1 MIELLDENFCP
12 ETYGKKDIFS
22 VKIFS
27 LFRAYGTKYPF
38 VRFYAQKNNSEITA
52 VICILDNDIT
62 LSYIPNKADIEEL
75 TEFINVMGFS
85 TFLCDNDFVIDR
97 EYNCGIVMSS
107 ERKTEIVCDYTTVD
121 EYPYLFDLFN
131 FVDYGDVDFE
141 SWYVD
146 ISHRIR
152 HGCAKA
158 VTLNKDS
165 EIISS
170 AIFSSIYENNA
181 VLTAVQTSLKFRN
194 EGYASAL
201 VSAMCCDVTGTVYLL
216 RENGKN
222 ESFYK
227 KLFFDNV
234 GKWRIYK

>member
-1 MIELLDENFCP
+1 MIELLDETFCP
-12 ETYGKKDIFS
+12 EVYGKKDIFS

-38 VRFYAQKNNSEITA
+38 IRFYAQKNNIEVTA

-62 LSYIPNKADIEEL
+62 VSYIQNKADIEEL
-75 TEFINVMGFS
+75 TEFVNVMGFS
-85 TFLCDNDFVIDR
+85 TLLCDDDFVLAR
-97 EYNCGIVMSS
+97 EYDSGIVMSS
-107 ERKTEIVCDYTTVD
+107 ERKTEIACDYTDVD

-131 FVDYGDVDFE
+131 FVDYGNVDFE

-158 VTLNKDS
+158 VTLNVDS

-170 AIFSSIYENNA
+170 AIFSSIYENDA
-181 VLTAVQTSLKFRN
+181 ILTAVQTKPEFRKS
-194 EGYASAL
+194 GYASAL
-201 VSAMCCDVTGTVYLL
+201 VSAMCCDVTGTVFLM
-216 RENGKN
+216 REKDKN

-227 KLFFDNV
+227 KLLFDNI

>member
-1 MIELLDENFCP
+1 MIELLDETFCP
-12 ETYGKKDIFS
+12 EVYGKKDIFS

-38 VRFYAQKNNSEITA
+38 IRFYAQKNNIEVTA

-62 LSYIPNKADIEEL
+62 VSYIQNKADIEEL
-75 TEFINVMGFS
+75 TEFVNVMGFS
-85 TFLCDNDFVIDR
+85 TLLCDDDFVLAR
-97 EYNCGIVMSS
+97 EYDSGIVMSS
-107 ERKTEIVCDYTTVD
+107 ERKTEIACDYTDVD

-131 FVDYGDVDFE
+131 FVDYGNVDFE

-158 VTLNKDS
+158 VTLNVDS

-170 AIFSSIYENNA
+170 AIFSSIYENDA
-181 VLTAVQTSLKFRN
+181 ILTAVQTKPEFRKS
-194 EGYASAL
+194 GYASAL
-201 VSAMCCDVTGTVYLL
+201 VSAMCCDVMGTVFLM
-216 RENGKN
+216 REKDKN

-227 KLFFDNV
+227 KLLFDNI

>member
-1 MIELLDENFCP
+1 MIELLDETFCP
-12 ETYGKKDIFS
+12 EIYGKKDIFS

-38 VRFYAQKNNSEITA
+38 IRFYAQKSDGEVTA

-62 LSYIPNKADIEEL
+62 LSYIQNKADIEEL
-75 TEFINVMGFS
+75 TEFVNVMGFS
-85 TFLCDNDFVIDR
+85 TLLCDDAFLLDR
-97 EYNCGIVMSS
+97 EYDSGIIMSS
-107 ERKTEIVCDYTTVD
+107 ERKTEIACDYTDVD

-131 FVDYGDVDFE
+131 FVDYGNVDFE

-158 VTLNKDS
+158 VTLNVDG

-170 AIFSSIYENNA
+170 AIFSSIYENDA
-181 VLTAVQTSLKFRN
+181 ILTAVQTKPEFRKS
-194 EGYASAL
+194 GYASAL
-201 VSAMCCDVTGTVYLL
+201 VSAMCCDVTGTVFLM
-216 RENGKN
+216 REKDKN

-227 KLFFDNV
+227 KLLFDNI

>member
-1 MIELLDENFCP
+1 MIELLDETFCP
-12 ETYGKKDIFS
+12 EIYGKKDIFS

-38 VRFYAQKNNSEITA
+38 IRFYAQKNNSEITA
-52 VICILDNDIT
+52 IICILDNDIT
-62 LSYIPNKADIEEL
+62 LSYIHNKADIEEL
-75 TEFINVMGFS
+75 TEFVNVMGFS
-85 TFLCDNDFVIDR
+85 TLLCDGSFVLDR
-97 EYNCGIVMSS
+97 EYDCGIIMSS
-107 ERKTEIVCDYTTVD
+107 ERKTEIACDYTDVD

-131 FVDYGDVDFE
+131 FVDYGNVDFE

-158 VTLNKDS
+158 VTLNVDG

-170 AIFSSIYENNA
+170 AIFSSIYENDA
-181 VLTAVQTSLKFRN
+181 ILTAVQTKPEFRKS
-194 EGYASAL
+194 GYASAL
-201 VSAMCCDVTGTVYLL
+201 VSAMCCDVTGTVFLM
-216 RENGKN
+216 REKYKN

-227 KLFFDNV
+227 KLLFDNI

>member
-12 ETYGKKDIFS
+12 DSYKKKDLFS

-27 LFRAYGTKYPF
+27 LLEAYGTKYPF
-38 VRFYAQKNNSEITA
+38 IRFYAQKNNDDVTA

-62 LSYIPNKADIEEL
+62 LSYIKNVADIEEL
-75 TEFINVMGFS
+75 AEFMCVMGFS
-85 TFLCDNDFVIDR
+85 TLLCDDEFVFDR
-97 EYNCGIVMSS
+97 DYESGVVMSGS
-107 ERKTEIVCDYTTVD
+107 KKIEIACDYTNVD

-131 FVDYGDVDFE
+131 FVDYSNVDFE

-152 HGCAKA
+152 HGCSKA
-158 VTLNKDS
+158 VTLNIDG

-170 AIFSSIYENNA
+170 AIFSAIYGNDA
-181 VLTAVQTSLKFRN
+181 VLTAVQTKPKFRKS
-194 EGYASAL
+194 GYASAL
-201 VSAMCCDVTGTVYLL
+201 VSAMCCDVTGTVYLM
-216 RENGKN
+216 REDNKN

-227 KLFFDNV
+227 KLFFKNT
-234 GKWRIYK
+234 GRWRIYK